1 MAQNKRYYWLKL
13 HEEFFNQPVMKYIR
27 KLPEGEKIMIIYL
40 KLLLV
45 SLRNDGYIYLE
56 GLYPTVE
63 EEIALNLNEEL
74 MSVKFSL
81 AALEKVNLLERGQ
94 EDWNICMT
102 RLPEMIGVDS
112 FCDSTRRVREYREK
126 KKLLQ
131 LQSRQEIPELTGNVS
146 DALHCNPDETPVK
159 NNGNTEIE
167 KQEHIEIEPEQKKEE
182 MLLRN
187 KTYGINQNV
196 FLSDAE
202 YRSLCRQFPDYL
214 DRIDYLSSYMA
225 STGKHYDSH
234 YLTICQWAK
243 RDAQKISAAIVKE
256 KAFRTIPSRK
266 EKAFNGCYECA

>member
-102 RLPEMIGVDS
+102 RFPEMIGVDS

-131 LQSRQEIPELTGNVS
+131 LQSKPELPETTGDS
-146 DALHCNPDETPVK
+146 SGALHCNKDETPLK
-159 NNGNTEIE
+159 KDGNTEKE
-167 KQEHIEIEPEQKKEE
+167 TERNLETEQELKKETE
-182 MLLRN
+182 LKRCG
-187 KTYGINQNV
+187 TYGINQNV

-202 YRSLCRQFPDYL
+202 YSSLCRQFPDHL

-225 STGKHYDSH
+225 STGKHYDNH

-243 RDAQKISAAIVKE
+243 RDAQKAQSAVKGKNFPDYSFE
-256 KAFRTIPSRK
+256 EGESF
-266 EKAFNGCYECA
+266 